1 MFNPSQLPGENMDA
15 QEASTDGRATL
26 YMDDEMHMFG
36 KHVIKKHRGV
46 LNIKKTK
53 PSFFSF
59 PT

>member
-1 MFNPSQLPGENMDA
+1 MDA